1 MNRSLLL
8 IAFVVFLL
16 STQFSFSEDPPTMTE
31 KTKLVAG
38 LNYTYIKFNLEEDF
52 DFLSGIYEL
61 MIDVPINN
69 KSSLTFLLPYSTY
82 SLNGQNMSGIGNLTV
97 GIKHISES
105 PNPLHVKAAVSL
117 PTISDRNLVVSYL
130 SIADFWNFN
139 YHLWGGMTLDIDL
152 EKRYNT
158 GNGMFYGFGIG
169 NFIAIPK
176 ESEGETEDFVK
187 FVIKGGYEKNNS
199 IGFDVAFRGIFMLT
213 QNNEFVNMLNL
224 GISYKTDLINPR
236 LFVVL
241 PVGDNYS
248 ELIKN
253 LLGFSIKFNL
263 K

>member
-1 MNRSLLL
+1 
-8 IAFVVFLL
+8 
-16 STQFSFSEDPPTMTE
+16 
-31 KTKLVAG
+31 
-38 LNYTYIKFNLEEDF
+38 
-52 DFLSGIYEL
+52 
-61 MIDVPINN
+61 
-69 KSSLTFLLPYSTY
+69 
-82 SLNGQNMSGIGNLTV
+82 
-97 GIKHISES
+97 
-105 PNPLHVKAAVSL
+105 
-117 PTISDRNLVVSYL
+117 
-130 SIADFWNFN
+130 
-139 YHLWGGMTLDIDL
+139 
-152 EKRYNT
+152 
-158 GNGMFYGFGIG
+158 MFYGFGIG
-169 NFIAIPK
+169 NFIAIPT